1 MDSKTPKTLEEA
13 LNQLSPEHR
22 KQINERTDELIAEI
36 MSLQDL
42 RKVREQT
49 QEHVAEV
56 LGITQENVSRIEKR
70 RDLLV
75 STLRRQVE
83 ALGGQLSLI
92 AKFPDR
98 PPVKLAGIADL
109 DDGGPAVNDETCST
123 GTG

>member
-1 MDSKTPKTLEEA
+1 MGRKTSKTLEEV
-13 LNQLSPEHR
+13 LNQLPPERR
-22 KQINERTDELIAEI
+22 KKIDERTDELIAEI
-36 MSLQDL
+36 MSLQEL

-49 QEHVAEV
+49 QEHIAET

-83 ALGGQLSLI
+83 ALGGRLSLI

-98 PPVKLAGIADL
+98 PSVELTGIADS
-109 DDGGPAVNDETCST
+109 DEGEPST
-123 GTG
+123 

>member
-1 MDSKTPKTLEEA
+1 MGSKTSKTLEEV
-13 LNQLSPEHR
+13 LNQLPPER
-22 KQINERTDELIAEI
+22 RRQIDERTDELIAEI
-36 MSLQDL
+36 MSLRDL

-49 QEHVAEV
+49 QEHVAEM

-83 ALGGQLSLI
+83 ALGGRLSLI

-98 PPVKLAGIADL
+98 PSVELTGIADS
-109 DDGGPAVNDETCST
+109 DDNESPAQS
-123 GTG
+123 